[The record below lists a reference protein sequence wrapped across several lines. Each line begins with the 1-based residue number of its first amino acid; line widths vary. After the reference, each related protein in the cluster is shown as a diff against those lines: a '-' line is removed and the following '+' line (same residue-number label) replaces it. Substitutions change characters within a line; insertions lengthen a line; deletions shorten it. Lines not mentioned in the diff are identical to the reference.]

1 MTQQQRDRGLAA
13 LITLLIAAALIGVAL
28 HTYLRYPP
36 EEYALSAPKPKGA
49 PDPVEY
55 IEIADITDFLRLGDN
70 EIVDD
75 QLADMQGGDDP
86 EEASVASDA
95 DADINPSAPDAE
107 QQVSTTA
114 TNTQSTTRVDNNKP
128 RTSHDEPKV
137 SDAERR
143 RQAEAEEA
151 RRRQR
156 ADSQR
161 KVGKDMNRFK
171 GENKAGNGQ
180 SHTDNPGA
188 GRKGDKNGTLNG
200 TALRGRTLIAS
211 ATPSRKAPSGTVKV
225 RIIVRPDGTVRSA
238 VKAGGSISD
247 KAIIASCVAASTR
260 LRYNKVADS
269 EGDQSGI
276 ITWEYE

>member
-1 MTQQQRDRGLAA
+1 MAA

-36 EEYALSAPKPKGA
+36 EEYALSAPQPKGE

-75 QLADMQGGDDP
+75 KLADIQGGDDP

-95 DADINPSAPDAE
+95 A
-107 QQVSTTA
+107 
-114 TNTQSTTRVDNNKP
+114 DNNKP
-128 RTSHDEPKV
+128 NTSHDEPKV
-137 SDAERR
+137 SEAERHR
-143 RQAEAEEA
+143 LAEAEEA

-156 ADSQR
+156 AEEKQRADSQR
-161 KVGKDMNRFK
+161 KVGEDMNRFK

-200 TALRGRTLIAS
+200 TALRDRTLIAA
-211 ATPSRKAPSGTVKV
+211 ATPNRKAPWEGTVKV

-247 KAIIASCVAASTR
+247 NAIIASCVAASKR

-276 ITWEYE
+276 IIWEYKDPESKK

>member
-36 EEYALSAPKPKGA
+36 EEYALSAPQPKGD

-75 QLADMQGGDDP
+75 QLAD
-86 EEASVASDA
+86 
-95 DADINPSAPDAE
+95 
-107 QQVSTTA
+107 
-114 TNTQSTTRVDNNKP
+114 NNKP
-128 RTSHDEPKV
+128 NTSHDEPKV
-137 SDAERR
+137 SEAERHR
-143 RQAEAEEA
+143 LAEAEEA

-156 ADSQR
+156 AEEKQRADSQR
-161 KVGKDMNRFK
+161 KVGEDMNRFK

-200 TALRGRTLIAS
+200 TALRGRTLIAA
-211 ATPSRKAPSGTVKV
+211 ATPNRKASGGTVKV
-225 RIIVRPDGTVRSA
+225 RIVVRPDGTVRSA
-238 VKAGGSISD
+238 VRAGGSISD
-247 KAIIASCVAASTR
+247 NAIIASCVAASKR

-276 ITWEYE
+276 ITWEYK

>member
-1 MTQQQRDRGLAA
+1 MAA
-13 LITLLIAAALIGVAL
+13 LITLLIGAILIGVAL

-36 EEYALSAPKPKGA
+36 EEYALSAPQPKGD

-55 IEIADITDFLRLGDN
+55 IEVADITDFLRLGDN
-70 EIVDD
+70 DIVDD
-75 QLADMQGGDDP
+75 QLADLQGGDDP
-86 EEASVASDA
+86 DEASLASDA
-95 DADINPSAPDAE
+95 DADITPSSPDAN
-107 QQVSTTA
+107 QQVSTTV
-114 TNTQSTTRVDNNKP
+114 TNTQSTAQANNDKP
-128 RTSHDEPKV
+128 RTSREEPNV

-143 RQAEAEEA
+143 RQAETDEA
-151 RRRQR
+151 RRRQRAEEKQR

-180 SHTDNPGA
+180 SHTDNPGG

-200 TALRGRTLIAS
+200 TALRGRTLIAA
-211 ATPSRKAPSGTVKV
+211 ATPDRKAPWGTVKV
-225 RIIVRPDGTVRSA
+225 RIIVRPDGTVRNA

-247 KAIIASCVAASTR
+247 NAIIASCVAASKR

-276 ITWEYE
+276 ITWYYE